1 MSCVVASKMREM
13 NKKMGCNTSG
23 DFADAVSKMVEMEC
37 KKACARAKSNGR
49 VTVRAGDL

>member
-1 MSCVVASKMREM
+1 MSSVVASKIKEM

-23 DFADAVSKMVEMEC
+23 DFADAMSKMVEQMA
-37 KKACARAKSNGR
+37 KKACERAKSNGR